1 MIRDY
6 HPRQGG
12 RARRRRRTEAKAR
25 VRQRSLRKERL
36 GATREGTRGAARAA
50 GGGIAPALR
59 PPAAETRVQT
69 PKPVR
74 KQRRTR
80 RLRLEDART
89 RRPMLGLKSVPR
101 PAWLKMRCPS
111 PSCSEPHLPCRLPPA
126 ACRLPHA
133 ATSLASLPH
142 SLTHPLTVTRLPT

>member
-1 MIRDY
+1 MKRDY
-6 HPRQGG
+6 PPRQGG
-12 RARRRRRTEAKAR
+12 QARRRRRTEAKAN

-36 GATREGTRGAARAA
+36 GATREGTREAAGVA
-50 GGGIAPALR
+50 GGGIAQALPPA
-59 PPAAETRVQT
+59 AAETRVQT
-69 PKPVR
+69 PKPVP

-111 PSCSEPHLPCRLPPA
+111 PSCAEPLLPYLLPPA
-126 ACRLPHA
+126 ACHALRLLWPL
-133 ATSLASLPH
+133 SLTH
-142 SLTHPLTVTRLPT
+142 LTHPLTVTRLPT